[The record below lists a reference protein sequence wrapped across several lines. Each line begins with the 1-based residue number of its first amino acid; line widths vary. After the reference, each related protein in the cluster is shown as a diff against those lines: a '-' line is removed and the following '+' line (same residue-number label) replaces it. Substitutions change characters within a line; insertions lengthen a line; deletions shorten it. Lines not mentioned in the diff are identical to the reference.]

1 MHFKTVLIFALSY
14 CYVYKIHRFYL
25 LFQNFG
31 SLYIIRRI
39 KLFAEKCLHLS
50 DPIFNLNNG
59 YFEQPII
66 RNCLVVLKH
75 FWVRTSILMCP
86 VIQQVLLCPRVQ
98 RLYLLQRR

>member
-14 CYVYKIHRFYL
+14 WYVYKIHRFYL

-39 KLFAEKCLHLS
+39 KLFAEKCLHLY

-59 YFEQPII
+59 YFEQHVT
-66 RNCLVVLKH
+66 RNCLVVPEH
-75 FWVRTSILMCP
+75 FLVRTSILMCS
-86 VIQQVLLCPRVQ
+86 VIQQVLLCPHIQ
-98 RLYLLQRR
+98 RIYLLQRR